1 MTSSEGPQTS
11 RQALRA
17 SRLLVKRW
25 RAPSRWWSTGKHTR
39 CLVIYIIYLFQ
50 AWGWKYWKTHK
61 EVIMVMLKPSW
72 SSCRDENYSD
82 WVCWVPHHEWGWMW
96 HNHDVEYGQV
106 EAWQLILL
114 GSSWSGA
121 RYVHRKLA
129 HGAVAGFQDG
139 QRPLQ
144 QVLRGSHRDLNWF
157 YIQLL

>member
-39 CLVIYIIYLFQ
+39 CLVIYIIWVPSLRMEILENPQGSHYDYVEAKLIILQ
-50 AWGWKYWKTHK
+50 GWKLLWLS
-61 EVIMVMLKPSW
+61 MLSSSSWIGMDVTQSWCWVW
-72 SSCRDENYSD
+72 SSRSSGARY
-82 WVCWVPHHEWGWMW
+82 
-96 HNHDVEYGQV
+96 
-106 EAWQLILL
+106 LILL

-157 YIQLL
+157 YI